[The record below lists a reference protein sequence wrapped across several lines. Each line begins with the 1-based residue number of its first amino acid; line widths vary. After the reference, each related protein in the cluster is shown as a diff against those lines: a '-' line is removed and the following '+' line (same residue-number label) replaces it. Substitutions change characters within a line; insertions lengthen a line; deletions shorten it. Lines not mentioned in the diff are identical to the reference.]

1 MHHAFELVSSD
12 CHQCG
17 EHSAPHFNIE
27 CGHEH
32 RIFGTNIN
40 HNPGDFIYWDD
51 TLKSYLP
58 AVEGKCDLM
67 VLRVDPY
74 GTWFEAANIGEF
86 QIKNFTLQGA
96 VYIDYVGELTETA
109 TDTKV
114 GFIENGHLYLSIQGA
129 SSGGGA
135 YVLPI
140 ASETV
145 LGGVRIGT
153 TLEIDGAGV
162 LDINDGAFIRN
173 QKASAQ
179 VGNAWID
186 GSVYSGDELY
196 LAGSNSNTLSGYNV
210 LETIVNESRKT
221 PPSYDE
227 YEYTSFYTYWIWYSI
242 NATKDVDAGEY
253 LTFAELLLVWPEMPT
268 SYNEDF
274 YVQWLNTNIANSK
287 VISNYECLT
296 LNELQTIL
304 GGTYL
309 GPTSTIPIIELN
321 GKGLNNVFGSYNVN
335 IVKSILNTVAGSS
348 EVDIGESEASV
359 NSESNTVLGS
369 RSGTIKGKIS
379 GIYGN
384 SVIGSDTFSII
395 NSIKCSIFASTSTVL
410 GNVDSRSENSVVMSS
425 NGSQLLHGIG
435 STILSADYVVVSKD
449 AYRSIISG
457 NNVTLNE
464 VVYDSIVKG
473 IRLTLNGGVY
483 NSLVFVS
490 SSTLEVTNSIWSSL
504 ILGDGLSISS
514 GLAGS
519 IIVAESVAITGN
531 LSNVAVFGEQHLI
544 TNSSYLLVSG
554 ANHEIS
560 ESDYACIS
568 GSLNKIL
575 NYSYNSSVFGSGNTI
590 SNYSNAATV
599 FGARNTITG
608 YSYYSIIAGG
618 QDNIIS
624 TNSYMSAIVSGYDNE
639 ISTYCYHSSIL
650 GGSGNIID
658 EYSYVSAILSGQSNH
673 ITNNSYGATL
683 LGGFALTIDSSGYS
697 YILSGDNNTITASST
712 CYISHGDRNR
722 ILGGS
727 LGSYILGGLSNTIE
741 SSSKSTIL
749 GGSSNYIM
757 AHDTVVYGTG
767 NTSTF
772 NGQTIFGQYNKNL
785 SDSILEIGGGISTEL
800 TDRKNIFRITRTGD
814 VELSTVVMEILTAH
828 PADTVSRLYNLNGVL
843 YWQGGPV
850 GGNVTI
856 STSAP
861 SSAPGEFD
869 TVWYVVDA

>member
-1 MHHAFELVSSD
+1 MHHSFELVSSD

-32 RIFGTNIN
+32 RIFGTNIT

-51 TLKSYLP
+51 TLKSYLT

-86 QIKNFTLQGA
+86 QIKNFTLQGT

-129 SSGGGA
+129 SSGGGEP
-135 YVLPI
+135 YTLPI

-145 LGGVRIGT
+145 LGGIKIGS
-153 TLEIDGAGV
+153 TLEIDAGGV
-162 LDINDGAFIRN
+162 LDVGDGTFIKN
-173 QKASAQ
+173 QKLAAQ
-179 VGNAWID
+179 IANEWIS
-186 GSVYSGDELY
+186 GSIYAGDELS

-210 LETIVNESRKT
+210 SETIVNESRKT

-227 YEYTSFYTYWIWYSI
+227 YEYTSFYTNWIWCSI
-242 NATKDVDAGEY
+242 NSTKDVDAGEY

-268 SYNEDF
+268 TYDEDF

-287 VISNYECLT
+287 VISNYEYLT
-296 LNELQTIL
+296 LDELQTIL
-304 GGTYL
+304 GGAYL
-309 GPTSTIPIIELN
+309 GPVNTIPIIELN

-335 IVKSILNTVAGSS
+335 IIKSILNTVAGSS
-348 EVDIGESEASV
+348 EVDIGEVAASV

-369 RSGTIKGKIS
+369 RYGTIKGNIS

-384 SVIGSDTFSII
+384 SVIGSDGFSII

-410 GNVDSRSENSVVMSS
+410 GNVDSRSENSVVVSS
-425 NGSQLLHGIG
+425 NGSQLLHGID
-435 STILSADYVVVSKD
+435 STLLSSDNVVVSKD
-449 AYRSIISG
+449 SYRSIISG
-457 NNVTLNE
+457 YYVILNE
-464 VVYDSIVKG
+464 AVYDSIVKG
-473 IRLTLNGGVY
+473 IQLTLNGEVY

-490 SSTLEVTNSIWSSL
+490 SSTLEVTSSIWSSL

-514 GLAGS
+514 GLIGS

-531 LSNVAVFGEQHLI
+531 LSNVAVFGERHLI

-560 ESDYACIS
+560 ESSHACIS
-568 GSLNKIL
+568 GDSNKIL
-575 NYSYNSSVFGSGNTI
+575 NYSYQSSVFGSGNTI
-590 SNYSNAATV
+590 SDYSNAASV
-599 FGARNTITG
+599 FGARNTITD
-608 YSYYSIIAGG
+608 YSYYSMIGGG
-618 QDNIIS
+618 QDNLIE
-624 TNSYMSAIVSGYDNE
+624 NHSYMSSIVNGYENK
-639 ISTYCYHSSIL
+639 ISTYCYQSSIL

-673 ITNNSYGATL
+673 ITNNSYGATI
-683 LGGFALTIDSSGYS
+683 LGGFALTINGCGYS
-697 YILSGDNNTITASST
+697 YILSGDNNTINASSN
-712 CYISHGDRNR
+712 CYISHGHVNS
-722 ILGGS
+722 IVGGS
-727 LGSYILGGLSNTIE
+727 QGSYILGGQSNTIT
-741 SSSKSTIL
+741 SSSKSIIL
-749 GGSSNYIM
+749 GGSSNNIT
-757 AHDTVVYGTG
+757 ANDTLVYGTG

-772 NGQTIFGQYNKNL
+772 NGQIIFGQYNKNL
-785 SDSILEIGGGISTEL
+785 TDSILEIGGGTSSEVA
-800 TDRKNIFRITRTGD
+800 DRKNIFRITRSGISEQLGLIIKPQTDNPENIVDGQMFTKTD
-814 VELSTVVMEILTAH
+814 G
-828 PADTVSRLYNLNGVL
+828 LYIQINSVL
-843 YWQGGPV
+843 YKVNLTQV
-850 GGNVTI
+850 
-856 STSAP
+856 
-861 SSAPGEFD
+861 
-869 TVWYVVDA
+869 